1 MQIVH
6 WDVLGKGSWDQYSSA
21 SNKASCTWGYTEV
34 RTNLIVYLQDIQLYL
49 SNTMILMHH
58 FLNALANFPP
68 SSGYFPLKSQ
78 LDFFV
83 TTTFWLWQ
91 VWRSFRVLYLSL
103 RQLGETHLAKL
114 GKLEMAGIFFANF
127 LWPFSIYNIYRT
139 STLSPGFNLR
149 HQPGCLSYNQSLTLS
164 HGWATESGLAG
175 CHRVQ
180 DGKIPKTS
188 NWNIC
193 KLQGGC
199 QFLPLKCIVLL
210 DNPY

>member
-78 LDFFV
+78 LDFFM
-83 TTTFWLWQ
+83 TTTFWL
-91 VWRSFRVLYLSL
+91 
-103 RQLGETHLAKL
+103 
-114 GKLEMAGIFFANF
+114 
-127 LWPFSIYNIYRT
+127 
-139 STLSPGFNLR
+139 
-149 HQPGCLSYNQSLTLS
+149 
-164 HGWATESGLAG
+164 
-175 CHRVQ
+175 
-180 DGKIPKTS
+180 
-188 NWNIC
+188 
-193 KLQGGC
+193 
-199 QFLPLKCIVLL
+199 
-210 DNPY
+210 